1 MQGWDSQAYLFK
13 ADATHVLVAV
23 KCDLAKDVLAFSH
36 GKENSHAWR
45 SLHLQRLRFEKKKKS
60 LVRVIRREEVT
71 EWG

>member
-1 MQGWDSQAYLFK
+1 MFK